1 MFYIFIIYYFVFL
14 YFYNCIFSFF
24 IFFFII
30 LLFFKPNIYIITVII
45 TIIIIIM
52 LINITIT
59 GILERSNGREFQI
72 WNSSG
77 MVYHIH
83 LVKWWI
89 SRFRGA
95 YKTPTASEIEL
106 FLILVKGFQSLYN
119 VTRSLVLVAWGWGVG
134 GNQWLNVLGHS
145 CSCMFLS

>member
-45 TIIIIIM
+45 TIIIIM

-95 YKTPTASEIEL
+95 YKTPTASETEL

-134 GNQWLNVLGHS
+134 GNQWLNVLGHL

>member
-45 TIIIIIM
+45 TIIIIM
-52 LINITIT
+52 LITITIT

-72 WNSSG
+72 WNSTG

-106 FLILVKGFQSLYN
+106 FLILAKGFQSLYN

-145 CSCMFLS
+145 CSCMFHS

>member
-45 TIIIIIM
+45 TIIIIM

-145 CSCMFLS
+145 CSCMFHS

>member
-14 YFYNCIFSFF
+14 YFYNCIFPFF

-45 TIIIIIM
+45 TIIIIM

-119 VTRSLVLVAWGWGVG
+119 VTRSLVLVAWGGGWGVT
-134 GNQWLNVLGHS
+134 NDL
-145 CSCMFLS
+145 MY

>member
-45 TIIIIIM
+45 TIIIIM

-119 VTRSLVLVAWGWGVG
+119 VTRSLVLVAWGGGWGVT
-134 GNQWLNVLGHS
+134 NDL
-145 CSCMFLS
+145 MY

>member
-45 TIIIIIM
+45 TIIIIM

-119 VTRSLVLVAWGWGVG
+119 VTRSLVLAAWGWGVG

-145 CSCMFLS
+145 CSCMFHS

>member
-1 MFYIFIIYYFVFL
+1 MLYIFIIYYFVFL

-45 TIIIIIM
+45 TIIIIM

-59 GILERSNGREFQI
+59 GFLERSNGREFQI

-89 SRFRGA
+89 SRFRGT

-119 VTRSLVLVAWGWGVG
+119 VTRSLVLVAWGVT
-134 GNQWLNVLGHS
+134 NDL
-145 CSCMFLS
+145 MY

>member
-45 TIIIIIM
+45 TIIIIM

-119 VTRSLVLVAWGWGVG
+119 VTRSLVLVAWGGGWGVT
-134 GNQWLNVLGHS
+134 NDLIY
-145 CSCMFLS
+145 

>member
-45 TIIIIIM
+45 TIIIIM

-59 GILERSNGREFQI
+59 GFLERSNGREFQI

-145 CSCMFLS
+145 CSCMFHS